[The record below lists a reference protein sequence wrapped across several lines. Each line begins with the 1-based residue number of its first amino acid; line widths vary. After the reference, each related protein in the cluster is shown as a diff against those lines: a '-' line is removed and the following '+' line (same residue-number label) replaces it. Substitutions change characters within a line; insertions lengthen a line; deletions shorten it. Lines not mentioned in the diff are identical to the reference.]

1 VIFANYICPHQFEIN
16 LGNHLE
22 RIVIRLRF
30 SMGLWV
36 FATST
41 LLVQSGFSIEATS
54 TKVFKAGAYAI
65 DITPLNFPVDSAG
78 SMTPRLA
85 EFASDPLH
93 ARCLV
98 LDDGT
103 VKLAMVICDSCM
115 ISREILDAAKD
126 RAFRETGIPTDHILC
141 SATHT
146 HSAVTVDRTFQS
158 KVEKAYCEFLSKQIA
173 AGISTAH
180 KQREKAR
187 IGWAVGNNPGQVFNR
202 RWFLRPGSVLDD
214 PFDHGSDKV
223 RMNPPANSKSLL
235 KPVGPVDPEVPVLAV
250 QALDGRPIAVWANYS
265 LHYVGGVPGKALS
278 ADYFGEFARQFTE
291 LLDAGNSTP
300 PFVAAMTNGTSGDIN
315 NTNFFEGRPRQEHFE
330 QIRLVAA
337 DVAKS
342 AHIAY
347 QRIDYQD
354 WVPLAMRETEIEL
367 EVRRPD
373 EKEVARAKELIRKAG
388 PPPWTDR
395 KLIYANETMHLLE
408 YPETVKAKLQAIRI
422 GDLGIATTPCET
434 FVETGLA
441 LKKESPFKPTFTV
454 ELANG
459 YNGYLPTPEQHALG
473 GYETWRAKSSYL
485 AVDAEPK
492 IRSTLIRLLNEVAV
506 DTPTNA
512 SSKPI
517 NENLDAL
524 AAIES
529 TRGGRHWVDA
539 PTDPPKSPEESLACF
554 QVEPGLRV
562 ELVAAEPL
570 VFDPVWISF
579 DEQGRMF
586 VVEYLDYPEGPKDPS
601 DPPLSRI
608 VMLEDSDGD
617 GRMDRRHV
625 FAEHLNF
632 AHSLMPYCG
641 GMLVGAKT
649 ELLFLKDT
657 DGDHKAD
664 VREVLYRGFT
674 PAHPQMQIG
683 CPNWGMDNWI
693 YCSYGPG
700 KIERVESTSEDAN
713 KLSGLPTRLAH
724 PLLEMPRK
732 EFRFH
737 PMSFA
742 FEPAAGL
749 GQFGNTI
756 DNFGRRFFCTNRNP
770 IITAP
775 ISFNDLKRNPFVIF
789 ARDQYDVAPSGGD
802 AHVFPLVEMKSNY
815 LAHAGTHTAACGTT
829 AYRGDLLGPQ
839 FENSV
844 FVCEPI
850 GHLVTRSI
858 IQQSGSTLTAKRAR
872 PKADFLA
879 STDTWFRPASLAT
892 GPDGALYLA
901 DMYRLWVEHPKFFPP
916 DIAHKLDWRAGEDR
930 GRIWRMV
937 PTDKQL
943 KRSKFI
949 PPKSNS
955 DLTAMLSD
963 TNGWRR
969 QTAQRLM
976 VERQM
981 KAAAPALREL
991 LKSDRNLH
999 ASQHA
1004 LWTLDGIGELTV
1016 RDVQQAMN
1024 SAHAH
1029 VRQDAVKLT
1038 TKFSSEAAILNKL
1051 ADLAD
1056 DADAGVRFQVALA
1069 MGDFSGSQVTP
1080 SLIKLAKRDGHEDW
1094 FANAILTS
1102 SKHESGAI
1110 LMGLVNE
1117 STEPKVAANA
1127 GHVRL
1132 VRELAAVVGVRGD
1145 LDELKDT
1152 LQTIGVAGKQGV
1164 WWQTAA
1170 LSGLASGLSR
1180 SQGSLGRTTLAKLLS
1195 EPPPKLKNCVF
1206 PVLELLDRTSSVALD
1221 MDVPL
1226 ADRVN
1231 AIELL
1236 GYQGFDKSESVFKRL
1251 FANNQPIDVQLSSL
1265 EAMQQSGGERAS
1277 KVILER
1283 WPVLGPKVRPAA
1295 MNFLLKRVSTTRQT
1309 LEAMAEGKLQAAV
1322 IDIDQRAR
1330 LLKHSDKEIQTL
1342 AQKIFGSAVSADRQ
1356 TVTKEY
1362 LASLTMKGSSSAG
1375 QQVFDRTCGKCHRI
1389 DGRGYEVGPDISDVR
1404 SRSREALLYDI
1415 LDPNQK
1421 LEPKFTAYQA
1431 LTKDGLIYQGLM
1443 ASETPEAIVL
1453 RLAEGKEQTISRE
1466 EIEELQVSGKSLMP
1480 EGVEKDITIQQM
1492 ADLLEYLKGPR

>member
-1 VIFANYICPHQFEIN
+1 MN
-16 LGNHLE
+16 
-22 RIVIRLRF
+22 RLRF
-30 SMGLWV
+30 AMGLFV
-36 FATST
+36 LATST
-41 LLVQSGFSIEATS
+41 LTTQSGYSIEVST
-54 TKVFKAGAYAI
+54 TKVFKAGACAI
-65 DITPLNFPVDSAG
+65 DITPANFPVDSAG

-85 EFASDPLH
+85 EFAHDPLN

-98 LDDGT
+98 LDDGS

-115 ISREILDAAKD
+115 IPREIFDAAKD
-126 RAFRETGIPTDHILC
+126 LAFQETGIPTNHILC

-146 HSAVTVDRTFQS
+146 HTAVTVGRTFQS
-158 KVEKAYCEFLSKQIA
+158 NVEEAYCEFLSKQIA
-173 AGISTAH
+173 ASISIAH
-180 KQREKAR
+180 KQREAAR
-187 IGWAVGNNPGQVFNR
+187 IGWAIGNNPRQVFNR
-202 RWFLRPGSVLDD
+202 RWFLRPGTVIDD
-214 PFDHGSDKV
+214 PFDLGTDKV
-223 RMNPPANSKSLL
+223 RMNPSANHKSLL
-235 KPVGPVDPEVPVLAV
+235 KPAGPVDPEVPVLAV
-250 QALDGRPIAVWANYS
+250 QALDGRPIAVWSNYS

-291 LLDAGNSTP
+291 LVDAGKSTP

-315 NTNFFEGRPRQEHFE
+315 NTNFFEGRPTQAPFE
-330 QIRLVAA
+330 QIRLVAS
-337 DVAKS
+337 DVAQS
-342 AHIAY
+342 AHVAY
-347 QRIDYQD
+347 QRIAYQD
-354 WVPLAMRETEIEL
+354 WVPLAMQETEIEL
-367 EVRRPD
+367 GVRRPNP
-373 EKEVARAKELIRKAG
+373 KELARAKELISKAG

-422 GDLGIATTPCET
+422 GDLGIVTTPCET

-441 LKKESPFKPTFTV
+441 LKKESPFRATFTV

-512 SSKPI
+512 SSKKT
-517 NENLDAL
+517 NESLDAL

-570 VFDPVWISF
+570 VFDPVWIAF
-579 DEQGRMF
+579 DELGRMF
-586 VVEYLDYPEGPKDPS
+586 AVEYGDYPEGPKNPN

-632 AHSLMPYCG
+632 AHSLMPFFG
-641 GMLVGAKT
+641 GLLVGAKT

-657 DGDHKAD
+657 DGDLKAD
-664 VREVLYRGFT
+664 VQEVLYRGFT

-700 KIERVESTSEDAN
+700 KIERVVATSDEVN
-713 KLSGLPTRLAH
+713 KRSGLPARSKH

-737 PMSFA
+737 PLSFA

-770 IITAP
+770 IMTAP
-775 ISFNDLKRNPFVIF
+775 IAFNDLKRNPFVIF
-789 ARDQYDVAPSGGD
+789 ARDQYDVAPSGGE

-839 FENSV
+839 FVNSV

-858 IQQSGSTLTAKRAR
+858 IKQTGATLTAQRAR

-916 DIAHKLDWRAGEDR
+916 DIAHKLDWRGGEDR
-930 GRIWRMV
+930 GRIWRIV
-937 PTDKQL
+937 PIDKQL

-949 PPKSNS
+949 PPTSNA
-955 DLTAMLSD
+955 DLIAMLSD
-963 TNGWRR
+963 SNGWRR
-969 QTAQRLM
+969 QTAQRLL
-976 VERQM
+976 VERQA
-981 KAAAPALREL
+981 KEASLALREL
-991 LKSDRNLH
+991 LKNDRNLH

-1004 LWTLDGIGELTV
+1004 LWTLDGIGELSAG
-1016 RDVQQAMN
+1016 DIQHAMN
-1024 SAHAH
+1024 SAHNN

-1038 TKFSSEAAILNKL
+1038 SKFPNDTAIENRLVE
-1051 ADLAD
+1051 LAD
-1056 DADAGVRFQVALA
+1056 DEDVSVRFQVALSL
-1069 MGDFSGSQVTP
+1069 GNFTGSKVNP
-1080 SLIKLAKRDGHEDW
+1080 SLIKLAKRDGHDDW
-1094 FANAILTS
+1094 FASAILTS
-1102 SKHESGAI
+1102 SKNGSGAI
-1110 LMGLVNE
+1110 LAGLVDE
-1117 STEPKVAANA
+1117 SKGLKVSANA

-1132 VRELAAVVGVRGD
+1132 VRELAAVVGVRSD
-1145 LDELKDT
+1145 MNELDAT
-1152 LQTIGVAGKQGV
+1152 LRTIGMAGQQGD
-1164 WWQTAA
+1164 WRQTAA

-1195 EPPPKLKNCVF
+1195 EPPSALKDCVV
-1206 PVLELLDRTSSVALD
+1206 PVRELLDRTSSVALD
-1221 MDVPL
+1221 IDVPL
-1226 ADRVN
+1226 TDRVN

-1236 GYQGFDKSESVFKRL
+1236 GYQGFDKSEPVFRRL
-1251 FANNQPIDVQLSSL
+1251 FDITQPIEVQLASL
-1265 EAMQQSGGERAS
+1265 EAMQQSGGERAGRL
-1277 KVILER
+1277 VLER

-1295 MNFLLKRVSTTRQT
+1295 MNFLLKRVNTTRQA
-1309 LEAMAEGKLQAAV
+1309 LEAMAEGKMQAAV

-1330 LLKHSDKEIQTL
+1330 LLKHTDKAIQSL
-1342 AQKIFGSAVSADRQ
+1342 AKKVFGSAVSADRQ
-1356 TVTKEY
+1356 TVAKEY
-1362 LASLTMKGSSSAG
+1362 LASLTMKGSSVAG

-1421 LEPKFTAYQA
+1421 LEPKFTAYQV
-1431 LTKDGLIYQGLM
+1431 LTKDGLVYQGLM
-1443 ASETPEAIVL
+1443 ASETSEAIVL
-1453 RLAEGKEQTISRE
+1453 RLAEGKEQTISRT
-1466 EIEELQVSGKSLMP
+1466 EIEELQANGKSLMP